1 MKNRA
6 VIFFLL
12 LFASLFS
19 QAQKGKMDYA
29 SLIQPA
35 VFAQSRVMMHDVVD
49 PPAASRYYAFG
60 TLGAY
65 AIVAQHNPS
74 IVKPETFIRDF
85 KGITIS
91 TNNNAYDYRIA
102 ALYCILETGKTMLPS
117 GYMIEDD
124 EADFIKKMKV
134 QKVPPAI
141 LDSSV
146 TVAKNVTAQI
156 IAFSKGDHYNQ
167 LSALVNYTPMKGEA
181 YWYPTPPAYLA
192 AVEPN
197 WTTIR
202 PWLIDSCNQF
212 MPAKPVVFSKDS
224 NSAFYK
230 QAYEVYDVVSHPKG
244 EQTAIAAFWDCN
256 PFAVETAGHMSIGF
270 KKISPGGHWMS
281 IGTIAAQTAKLDFDH
296 TIAVETYVATTLMD
310 AFISCW
316 DEKYRSNRIRPE
328 TYINR
333 YIDAK
338 WQPLL
343 QTPPFPEYT
352 SGHSV
357 ISTAAAYV
365 LTYLLG
371 DNFHFTDNSEE
382 LFELP
387 DRSFASFN
395 QAAAEAAISRMYGG
409 IHFRDAV
416 ENGQTEGKQIGEFVV
431 AKLAKAGVKPVK
443 EEFAK
448 AAH

>member
-1 MKNRA
+1 MNRA
-6 VIFFLL
+6 VIFFIL
-12 LFASLFS
+12 LFSSFFAL
-19 QAQKGKMDYA
+19 AQKEKRNYV

-35 VFAQSRVMMHDVVD
+35 IFSQSKVMMHDVVD
-49 PPAASRYYAFG
+49 PPAASRYYAYG

-65 AIVAQHNPS
+65 AIVALHNPS

-85 KGITIS
+85 KGIIIN
-91 TNNNAYDYRIA
+91 TNNSAYDYRIA
-102 ALYCILETGKTMLPS
+102 ALYCMLETGKIMLPS
-117 GYMIEDD
+117 GYMIEED
-124 EADFIKKMKV
+124 EADFVKKMKAE
-134 QKVPPAI
+134 KVPQAI
-141 LDSSV
+141 LDSSIA
-146 TVAKNVTAQI
+146 VAKNVAAQI
-156 IAFSKGDHYNQ
+156 ITFSKSDHYNR
-167 LSALVNYTPMKGEA
+167 LSALVNYTPMKGDA

-192 AVEPN
+192 AIEPN
-197 WTTIR
+197 WKTIR
-202 PWLIDSCNQF
+202 PWLIDSFNQF
-212 MPAKPVVFSKDS
+212 VPQPPVPFSKDS

-230 QAYEVYDVVSHPKG
+230 QTYEVYDVVSHPKG
-244 EQTAIAAFWDCN
+244 EETAIAAFWDCN
-256 PFAVETAGHMSIGF
+256 PFAVETAGHLSIGF

-296 TIAVETYVATTLMD
+296 TIVVETCIAAAMAD

-357 ISTAAAYV
+357 ISTAAAQV

-371 DNFHFTDNSEE
+371 DNFHFTDNSEA
-382 LFELP
+382 LFDLP
-387 DRSFASFN
+387 DRSFTSFN

-409 IHFRDAV
+409 IHYRDAV
-416 ENGQTEGKQIGEFVV
+416 ENGQEEGKQIGMFVV
-431 AKLAKAGVKPVK
+431 EKLAEAGVKPVK
-443 EEFAK
+443 EELTK
-448 AAH
+448 VVK